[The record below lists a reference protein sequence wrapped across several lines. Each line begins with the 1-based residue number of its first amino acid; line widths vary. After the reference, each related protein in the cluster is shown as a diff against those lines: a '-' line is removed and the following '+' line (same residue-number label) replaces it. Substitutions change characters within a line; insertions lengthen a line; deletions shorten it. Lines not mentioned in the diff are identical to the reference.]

1 MSVGKKIIWGMTF
14 VFGAPA
20 LVIWSFVLLFMVSSP
35 LSRIPHPQILGA
47 STGIFAPSDSF
58 FPEMKQSL
66 SFSDSR
72 VAIISNYLRQYNSP
86 LLPYARHIV
95 EISDKYAL
103 DYRLLVAIARQ
114 ESGLCRS
121 IPDNS
126 FNCWGY
132 GIYGDRVTRFDS
144 YPQALNT
151 VAKGLK
157 INYID
162 KGLITPEQIM
172 AKYTPPSIDKG
183 GPWAKAINQ
192 LFIELE

>member
-1 MSVGKKIIWGMTF
+1 M
-14 VFGAPA
+14 
-20 LVIWSFVLLFMVSSP
+20 
-35 LSRIPHPQILGA
+35 
-47 STGIFAPSDSF
+47 
-58 FPEMKQSL
+58 
-66 SFSDSR
+66 
-72 VAIISNYLRQYNSP
+72 
-86 LLPYARHIV
+86 

-192 LFIELE
+192 FFIELE